1 MHRRAQECTGEH
13 NREQESTGEN
23 RRKQE
28 STEEHHLILDVAI
41 IFSSLVKTI
50 FLL

>member
-1 MHRRAQECTGEH
+1 VNRRAQKSTGEHRRAQESTGEH
-13 NREQESTGEN
+13 RRE
-23 RRKQE
+23 QE

-50 FLL
+50 FVL